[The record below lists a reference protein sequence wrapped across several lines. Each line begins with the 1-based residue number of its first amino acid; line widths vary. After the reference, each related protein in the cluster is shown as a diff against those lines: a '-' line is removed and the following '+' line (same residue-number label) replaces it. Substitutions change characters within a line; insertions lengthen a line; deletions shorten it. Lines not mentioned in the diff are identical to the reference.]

1 MKLKIVADENIP
13 YVTDAFSHLGSV
25 ELLSGREIKTDHLKN
40 ADLLLV
46 RSVTKVNSE
55 LIKSTPVKMV
65 CSATIGT
72 DHIDLDF
79 LAQHGIHFSNAAGSN
94 ANSAAEYVLAALLE
108 LAVTYKWSLNRLKIG
123 IVGVGNIGK
132 IIEKI
137 ARGLGLEV
145 FLNDPPLARETG
157 DKKYLPLEK
166 LMHADIITLH
176 VPLTHTGIDKT
187 FHLFDEHWLKKMTD
201 GSVLINASRGPAVDN
216 KALSKVLSSGQLKTA
231 VLDVWE
237 NEPDIDQELLDLVE
251 IGTPHIAGY
260 SLDGKANG
268 TFQIY
273 QSVCLRFGIKSVW
286 TPELSL
292 PEPEKKIVALS
303 QTVPNLEQGLLNIVS
318 EIYPIR
324 RDDLNLRETFK
335 LYTTNLGSQ
344 FDKLRKEYPVRREF
358 FNTKVELPPEG
369 KYLEKKLKILGFKD
383 F

>member
-1 MKLKIVADENIP
+1 MKLKIIADENIP
-13 YVTDAFSHLGSV
+13 YVTEAFSHLGSV
-25 ELLSGREIKTDHLKN
+25 ETLSGREIKKNHLKN

-55 LIKSTPVKMV
+55 LINSTAIKMV

-79 LAQHGIHFSNAAGSN
+79 LARHGIYFSNAAGSN
-94 ANSAAEYVLAALLE
+94 ANSAAEYVMAALLE
-108 LAVTYKWSLNRLKIG
+108 LAVAYNWGLNRLKIG

-132 IIEKI
+132 IVNKM
-137 ARGLGLEV
+137 ARGLGLQV

-157 DKKYLPLEK
+157 DTKYRPLEE
-166 LMHADIITLH
+166 LMQADIISLH
-176 VPLTHTGIDKT
+176 VPLTYTGIDKT
-187 FHLFDEHWLKKMTD
+187 FHLFDEHRLKTMKE
-201 GSVLINASRGPAVDN
+201 GSVLINCSRGPAVDN
-216 KALSKVLSSGQLKTA
+216 QALNKVLISGHLKSA

-237 NEPDIDQELLDLVE
+237 NEPDIDQKLLDLVE

-260 SLDGKANG
+260 SLDGKVNG

-286 TPELSL
+286 KPELSL
-292 PEPEKKIVALS
+292 PEPGKK
-303 QTVPNLEQGLLNIVS
+303 TVTPSKIPPGLERGLLSLVR

-324 RDDLNLRETFK
+324 RDDQNLREIFK
-335 LYTTNLGSQ
+335 LYPTNLGSK
-344 FDKLRKEYPVRREF
+344 FDQLRKEYPVRREF
-358 FNTKVELPPEG
+358 FNTKVVLPPEG
-369 KYLEKKLKILGFKD
+369 KYLEKKLKILGFQV

>member
-145 FLNDPPLARETG
+145 LLNDPPLARETG

-176 VPLTHTGIDKT
+176 VPLTRTGIDKT